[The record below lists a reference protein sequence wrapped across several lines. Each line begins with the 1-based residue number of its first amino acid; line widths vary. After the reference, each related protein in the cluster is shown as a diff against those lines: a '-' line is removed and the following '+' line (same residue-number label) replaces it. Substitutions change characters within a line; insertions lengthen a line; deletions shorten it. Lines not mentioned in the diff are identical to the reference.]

1 MQCVRCLINNKKRYH
16 SIFKQIASCED
27 AIVKVIKD
35 NKVKSIELV
44 LTQEEELLSETAR
57 HIRFSI
63 FIMNK
68 NEKIIEFIIRDMKIY
83 FPLNEESKF

>member
-1 MQCVRCLINNKKRYH
+1 MRCLINNKKRYH

-57 HIRFSI
+57 HLIH
-63 FIMNK
+63 NK
-68 NEKIIEFIIRDMKIY
+68 VEVKIEIRDNIKG
-83 FPLNEESKF
+83 L